1 MKLFEFFN
9 LFPRIERMLMLKLHL
24 QSGNT
29 KKNTAKKIVEKQKQI
44 AKKIR
49 FPFESLPFRRR
60 TKGNYI

>member
-1 MKLFEFFN
+1 
-9 LFPRIERMLMLKLHL
+9 MLMLKLHL
-24 QSGNT
+24 QGENT
-29 KKNTAKKIVEKQKQI
+29 EKNTAKKIVEKQKQI